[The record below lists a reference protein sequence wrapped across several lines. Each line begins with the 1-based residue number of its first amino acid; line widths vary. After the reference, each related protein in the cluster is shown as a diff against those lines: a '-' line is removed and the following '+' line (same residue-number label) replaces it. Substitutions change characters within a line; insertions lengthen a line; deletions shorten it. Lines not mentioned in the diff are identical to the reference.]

1 MTGAPHRPS
10 PSAPDS
16 RSRSDHPAS
25 PPPGGRGPGG
35 GSSTPGGRG
44 PGGGPSTPAGR
55 GPGGASSTRL
65 ALLKALLFAL
75 CLVPAA
81 LLAHGFAGD
90 ETAAAVFARDSGVW
104 TMVLLL
110 ATLAVTPLRRLL
122 GWHWLLRLRR
132 MLGLFAFFYACLHA
146 AGFFVLQHGFA
157 PATIAEDALERP
169 FVFAGFAAFLLL
181 LPLAAT
187 SNAWAVSRLG
197 GRRWQELHR
206 SVYLVGLFACVHAL
220 WRAATL
226 PVAAAAGETEL
237 PPDPAALP
245 LALVF
250 AALYAVLML
259 WRARARIAAYGPHPG
274 VPAAKES
281 TKPLRFFR
289 QPPR

>member
-1 MTGAPHRPS
+1 MTTAPRRPS
-10 PSAPDS
+10 PGGPDS
-16 RSRSDHPAS
+16 EPRSGHPAS
-25 PPPGGRGPGG
+25 PPP
-35 GSSTPGGRG
+35 
-44 PGGGPSTPAGR
+44 AER
-55 GPGGASSTRL
+55 GPGGASSTQIT
-65 ALLKALLFAL
+65 LLKALLFAL
-75 CLVPAA
+75 CLLPAA
-81 LLAHGFAGD
+81 LLAHGFTGD
-90 ETAAAVFARDSGVW
+90 ATSAVVFARDSGLW
-104 TMVLLL
+104 TMILLL

-146 AGFFVLQHGFA
+146 AGFVVLQHGFA
-157 PATIAEDALERP
+157 LAAIADDALDRP

-187 SNAWAVSRLG
+187 SNAWAVRRLG
-197 GRRWQELHR
+197 GRRWQDLHR

-220 WRAATL
+220 WRAASL
-226 PVAAAAGETEL
+226 PVATAAEAEGL

-245 LALVF
+245 LALIF

-259 WRARARIAAYGPHPG
+259 LRARARIAAYGPHPG
-274 VPAAKES
+274 VPAAKVS